1 MENTIHGKADGLF
14 DQTKHSGQLAPSHA
28 TMIELRQDLDRV
40 IADWNELVS
49 QAAARSVIIANETV
63 RSRPW
68 TSVAIAAALGALL
81 AVALTSQ
88 RRPPAVARATPAE
101 SPIAQRAPSR
111 PWMVDTQPLT
121 SRLSQTWDSIAAL
134 NANALPALP
143 SMDVLTN
150 FVKAMLPAKAG
161 S

>member
-1 MENTIHGKADGLF
+1 
-14 DQTKHSGQLAPSHA
+14 
-28 TMIELRQDLDRV
+28 MIELRQELDRV
-40 IADWNELVS
+40 IGDWNEFVS
-49 QAAARSVIIANETV
+49 QAAARSVIIANQTV

-101 SPIAQRAPSR
+101 SPIAPRAASR
-111 PWMVDTQPLT
+111 PWMADFQPLG

-134 NANALPALP
+134 NANALPELP

-150 FVKAMLPAKAG
+150 FVRAMLPASARN
-161 S
+161 